1 MNRKLR
7 KMPQRS
13 ITKGQEDDLD
23 ILVVDDSKLMRMV
36 VRAQLEEAGY
46 SVLDQDP
53 SSILDVLKVAR
64 AQLPRLLITDYEM
77 PHFTG
82 EMLLRAL
89 RSDARFS
96 ELQVVML
103 TSHRDPE
110 LITRLVDRGLN
121 AFLLKPLNGEHLLA
135 TIRELLGA

>member
-1 MNRKLR
+1 
-7 KMPQRS
+7 
-13 ITKGQEDDLD
+13 
-23 ILVVDDSKLMRMV
+23 VVDDSKLMRMV

>member
-1 MNRKLR
+1 M
-7 KMPQRS
+7 
-13 ITKGQEDDLD
+13 
-23 ILVVDDSKLMRMV
+23 VDDSKLMRTL
-36 VRAQLEEAGY
+36 VRTQLEEAGY
-46 SVLDQDP
+46 SVMDQDP

-64 AQLPRLLITDYEM
+64 VQLPRLIVTDYEM

-121 AFLLKPLNGEHLLA
+121 AFLLKPLNPEHLLA
-135 TIRELLGA
+135 TVKELLGA